1 MKIKKFDNIWLMGI
15 ILASALILGIYI
27 LKIFFPNLVIE
38 TAQVDSITRIGHY
51 IDTHKWA
58 WYIASF
64 FLSFFVCYFTFCAC
78 CRKKALT
85 IKETVIT
92 IVAII
97 LLYIVKE
104 FLPNQYTSLNISIM
118 VFLPMLFKGDF
129 KATAICFI
137 STNFLQTITGEIR
150 NIMAMISDFNFATL
164 LIVMIDYYI
173 FIFLLYCL
181 FNYKKEVN

>member
-1 MKIKKFDNIWLMGI
+1 
-15 ILASALILGIYI
+15 
-27 LKIFFPNLVIE
+27 
-38 TAQVDSITRIGHY
+38 
-51 IDTHKWA
+51 
-58 WYIASF
+58 
-64 FLSFFVCYFTFCAC
+64 
-78 CRKKALT
+78 
-85 IKETVIT
+85 
-92 IVAII
+92 
-97 LLYIVKE
+97 
-104 FLPNQYTSLNISIM
+104 M